1 MKKLF
6 AYSVAFLITVNMLA
20 QSPEKM
26 SYQCVIRNPGG
37 DLVTNQS
44 VGIRISILQGTTS
57 GTVVYSETYSPDP
70 LTNINGL
77 VTVEIGSG
85 VPVTGSLSDIDWA
98 SGPYFIKTE
107 TDPAGGTNYTIA
119 GTSQLL
125 SVPYALYS
133 KTAENGSLWLRNNPN
148 IYFNTGRVGIGTSDP
163 ATYIHGHGSPI
174 ASRGQLSLS
183 SPVGQDIFLSFYEAN
198 TFKSYLWYNIA
209 DQDLRLQNVTSGDL
223 NLNPYGGN
231 VGISTNTPGY
241 TLDVSGD
248 INYTG
253 TLYQNGSPFAASWAN
268 ISSKP
273 TTISGYG
280 ITDAVTITGDQ
291 TITGI
296 KTFNSDLLVNRLNI
310 GLGKGAVY
318 DNTVVGSQAFESNTT
333 GGGNIAI
340 GFRALAD
347 NQTGGA
353 NTANG
358 YSALYH
364 NSGGSQNTAIGSRA
378 LPNTG
383 SGSSNTAIG
392 CTAGFNASGN
402 QNVFLGYQAGF
413 YETGSNK
420 LFIDNQGRISESD
433 ARVKSLIYG
442 VFDVNPANQILTI
455 NGNVGIGTVTPN
467 YKLDVRGTIG
477 NNTTLYHSDIRW
489 KTDVRPLKYGIKELL
504 ELNCVR
510 YLWNANDYPEMG
522 FDEGLQFGF
531 IAQEFEKVIPE
542 LVKSDK
548 EGYKSIDYVKLTPVL
563 VEAIKEQQ
571 KQIESAEQ
579 ENQQIKSELEEL
591 KTLVSK
597 LIANKTVQNNK

>member
-1 MKKLF
+1 
-6 AYSVAFLITVNMLA
+6 
-20 QSPEKM
+20 M
-26 SYQCVIRNPGG
+26 SYQCVIRNTVGA
-37 DLVTNQS
+37 LVTDQS
-44 VGIRISILQGTTS
+44 VALRISILQGTTS
-57 GTVVYSETYSPDP
+57 GTVAYSETYNPNP
-70 LTNINGL
+70 QTNTNGL
-77 VTVEIGSG
+77 VTIEIGSG
-85 VPVTGSLSDIDWA
+85 IPVTGSFSDINWA
-98 SGPYFIKTE
+98 SGPYFLKTE
-107 TDPAGGTNYTIA
+107 TDPAGGTNYTIV

-125 SVPYALYS
+125 SVPYALYAR
-133 KTAENGSLWLRNNPN
+133 TAENGSLWLRNNPN

-163 ATYIHGHGSPI
+163 ATYIHGHGSPVT
-174 ASRGQLSLS
+174 SRGQLSLS
-183 SPVGQDIFLSFYEAN
+183 SPVGQDIFLSFYEAS
-198 TFKSYLWYNIA
+198 TFKSYLWFNIA

-231 VGISTNTPGY
+231 VGICTNTPGY
-241 TLDVSGD
+241 TLDVSGN

-268 ISSKP
+268 ITSKP